1 MLRKILFISLAL
13 LSIGGAISF
22 TIFSKPVLASQFTID
37 ETVQAQILQAT
48 VRISLFA
55 PVTDEQGNP
64 QTVTVNGQQASQ
76 ITVGEGL
83 GTVTHQGEEVV
94 IVTHDHWSLLTPDL
108 QRVQF
113 HNAANELLLEVS
125 GEQFYQLIRYQDGGT
140 MVLTAPDALV
150 SCLTAVPLGN
160 SNIVGRHDM
169 VYLTY
174 RQPHSGEISV
184 AVMLVKKE
192 TTYKGQPVFRL
203 ISLNNEYVV
212 DGNSG
217 GGVLF
222 NGKLIGNMWGTILEQ
237 ELSRTISE
245 GSNPLMQ
252 TSFSLMA
259 QLPLSIMTQ

>member
-76 ITVGEGL
+76 I
-83 GTVTHQGEEVV
+83 

-150 SCLTAVPLGN
+150 SWLTAVPLGN